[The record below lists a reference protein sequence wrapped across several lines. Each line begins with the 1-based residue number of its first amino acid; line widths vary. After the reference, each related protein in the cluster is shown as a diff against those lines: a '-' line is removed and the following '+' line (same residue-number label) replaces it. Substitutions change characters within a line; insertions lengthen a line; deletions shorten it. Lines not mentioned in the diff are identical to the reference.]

1 MQCLSSFLGL
11 PGLNMFPN
19 VQIVVVGNNFY
30 LVCCHCSCLFKKQ
43 SRAPA
48 TQWQVVK
55 DFGTVSRAQP
65 STVLLVPQTA
75 DLPCLPF
82 QYLGWVFCLACGEA
96 PSKNNCTPFHGR
108 GSLYQGDSAG
118 QPCTPRQCPQTR
130 CLFSRLRRVWS
141 GTWASRARLVPEN
154 SLSLITFP
162 R

>member
-30 LVCCHCSCLFKKQ
+30 LVCCHCSCSFKKQ

-82 QYLGWVFCLACGEA
+82 QYLGWVFFLACGEA

-118 QPCTPRQCPQTR
+118 QPCTPVRRQA
-130 CLFSRLRRVWS
+130 
-141 GTWASRARLVPEN
+141 ASSLGCAGFGVGLGPPEQGWCQR
-154 SLSLITFP
+154 TAYP
-162 R
+162 